1 MSRVTL
7 RRVIALAL
15 AGLVL
20 TLSGAHART
29 SATSALP
36 SDSPPAVVTAAAS
49 ATGDLLPP
57 SALTVTGNHPHAHAG
72 DLGERAGASP
82 CVLRADCGG
91 GWALGAGGL
100 LLAVAVAVPSMGSRS
115 LVTPLLTA
123 LRSLLSRLAD
133 GRLFHPPQLA

>member
-1 MSRVTL
+1 VTF

-20 TLSGAHART
+20 TLSGAFART
-29 SATSALP
+29 PSTSPAWAAGAGEGLPVAAL
-36 SDSPPAVVTAAAS
+36 TT
-49 ATGDLLPP
+49 TGDGHA
-57 SALTVTGNHPHAHAG
+57 SVHPG
-72 DLGERAGASP
+72 DRAGASP

-100 LLAVAVAVPSMGSRS
+100 LLAVVVAMPSIGGRA

-133 GRLFHPPQLA
+133 GRLFHPPQFA